1 MGTDANSPYRTLGH
15 GVGLGNVGSYQVS
28 GMPWVTGTSDLDSA
42 KIHMV
47 EFPYVSQKVTVMN
60 TSAENKVIL
69 IMFQSGSTT
78 TEITFPGPS
87 GAQSFAAT
95 ADVYAKFHYIPLSQ
109 NGSISMEAK
118 CTKIYIANLT
128 AATEWGGSATNN
140 LGYTVTAELT
150 NIPARQMYELTGSG
164 ITE

>member
-1 MGTDANSPYRTLGH
+1 
-15 GVGLGNVGSYQVS
+15 
-28 GMPWVTGTSDLDSA
+28 MPWVTGTADLDSA

-60 TSAENKVIL
+60 TSTENKVIL

-87 GAQSFAAT
+87 GAQSFAT
-95 ADVYAKFHYIPLSQ
+95 SADVYAKFHYIPLAKD
-109 NGSISMEAK
+109 GSISIEAK
-118 CTKIYIANLT
+118 CAKIYIANLT

-140 LGYTVTAELT
+140 LGYSVIAELT

>member
-1 MGTDANSPYRTLGH
+1 MATDAKSPYRTLGH

-28 GMPWVTGTSDLDSA
+28 GMPWVTGTLDLNSG

-47 EFPYVSQKVTVMN
+47 EFPYVSRKVTVMN
-60 TSAENKVIL
+60 TGANGVIL
-69 IMFQSGSTT
+69 VMFQSGSTT

-87 GAQSFAAT
+87 GAQNFAT
-95 ADVYAKFHYIPLSQ
+95 SADVYANFHYVPISQ
-109 NGSISMEAK
+109 NGSISIEAK
-118 CTKIYIANLT
+118 CAKVYIANLT
-128 AATEWGGSATNN
+128 ADSRWGGSGVDN
-140 LGYTVTAELT
+140 LGYTIAADLT